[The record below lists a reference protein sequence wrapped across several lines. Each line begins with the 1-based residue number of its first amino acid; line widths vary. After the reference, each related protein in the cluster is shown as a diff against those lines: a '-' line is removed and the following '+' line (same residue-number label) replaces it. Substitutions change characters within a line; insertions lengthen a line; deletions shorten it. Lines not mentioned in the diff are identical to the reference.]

1 MASTAALWFAVA
13 FFLLPGFVISLASGV
28 RAPAAAAA
36 ALPVTFGVIGM
47 SAWMW
52 GLTSAPFNLWTYGVS
67 LALALATAVAWRFAL
82 LKHRGKRAPLALERT
97 RAGGLLDP
105 AWLVP
110 GAGVIAGAW
119 LCTADRLH
127 WLQRVPNGTYNV
139 VQGWDSQ
146 WHANTV
152 RFIMDTGVASPTRM
166 GELQNIETQAVQL
179 YPSGYHAGIA
189 LFGEAAGL
197 DPIPAL
203 NIAQVVLPGIA
214 LPLTMACLVLA
225 FLRSRGVTAQIAA
238 ALAAIGIAAVPHVL
252 WIPEYVGMWPY
263 QFAMSLTGIV
273 IWQFLSV
280 PSAHPSALPA
290 ALGFLGLLCAH
301 PSAVSVV
308 VVAVILAWLTS
319 LLVRPARG
327 RISDTLWLG
336 LPAVGASIV
345 YLPQVLAG
353 SDQANE
359 VSGWVPQEALN
370 DTDAWESSFFLLTR
384 HVEEFFPGFDAIP
397 LLWLGLVGALVMLCW
412 RGQVWP
418 SLLFVVCLFTT
429 VNATDPFEGWVGDA
443 LWKLSSLHYN
453 TPHRLIIPVVMC
465 LVASAAVA
473 VAAAVR
479 VVTLAPLAARR
490 VSPIGVRMTT
500 AASVAVAAGLVAVAV
515 PSARALL
522 DDDNEHIF
530 TAPRNDDRMVSQDD
544 IAAYT
549 WLASRPEAYEGL
561 TMGDPS
567 DGHSWLYAFSGVP
580 TASRHYLWPNAGR
593 GAAFDT
599 IFWHPDFVGEGLRG
613 RASAVNPADEAVEKL
628 NIRFY
633 MVSPDSFWDGQRTN
647 KEANLGLWASKGM
660 TPVYRKGKV
669 AIFAVNDAF
678 TDAELADMRKDAL
691 ANGSDELFELEAAKA
706 KN

>member
-1 MASTAALWFAVA
+1 MASTAALWFAIA
-13 FFLLPGFVISLASGV
+13 FFLLPGFLIALVSGM

-67 LALALATAVAWRFAL
+67 LALALGAAAVWRFAI
-82 LKHRGKRAPLALERT
+82 ART
-97 RAGGLLDP
+97 RERRPLDP
-105 AWLVP
+105 AWMLP
-110 GAGVIAGAW
+110 AAGVAAGAW

-127 WLQRVPNGTYNV
+127 WLQRAPNGVYNV

-146 WHANTV
+146 WHANAV

-179 YPSGYHAGIA
+179 YPSGYHAGAA

-203 NIAQVVLPGIA
+203 NIAQVVLSGIA

-225 FLRSRGVTAQIAA
+225 FLRSRGLTAQIAA
-238 ALAAIGIAAVPHVL
+238 AFAAVGVAGVPHVL
-252 WIPEYVGMWPY
+252 WIAEYVGMWPY

-273 IWQFLSV
+273 IWLFLTV
-280 PSAHPSALPA
+280 PRDHVSALAA
-290 ALGFLGLLCAH
+290 ALGFLGLLCVH

-308 VVAVILAWLTS
+308 VVAVALAWLTS
-319 LLVRPARG
+319 LLVRPERS
-327 RISDTLWLG
+327 RLSDTLWLA
-336 LPAVGASIV
+336 LPAVGASVV

-353 SDQANE
+353 SKQASE
-359 VSGWVPQEALN
+359 VSGWVAQEALN

-384 HVEEFFPGFDAIP
+384 HVEEFFPDFDPMP
-397 LLWLGLVGALVMLCW
+397 LLWLGLIGAVVMLVW
-412 RGQVWP
+412 RGQIWP
-418 SLLFVVCLFTT
+418 SLFYAVCLLTT
-429 VNATDPFEGWVGDA
+429 VNSTAPLDGWVGDA
-443 LWKLSSLHYN
+443 LWQISSLHYN

-473 VAAAVR
+473 LAAMVR
-479 VVTLAPLAARR
+479 LVTLAPLAARR
-490 VSPIGVRMTT
+490 ENPTGVRVTA
-500 AASVAVAAGLVAVAV
+500 AASVVVAAGLTAVAV
-515 PSARALL
+515 PSARASL
-522 DDDNEHIF
+522 DGANEHIF
-530 TAPRNDDRMVSQDD
+530 TAPRNDGRMVSQDD
-544 IAAYT
+544 IAAFT

-561 TMGDPS
+561 TIGDPS

-599 IFWHPDFVGEGLRG
+599 TFWHPDFIGEGLRG
-613 RASAVNPADEAVEKL
+613 RASADNPADEAVEKM

-633 MVSPDSFWDGQRTN
+633 MVSPQSFWDGQRTN

-660 TPVYRKGKV
+660 TPVYRKGTV
-669 AIFAVNDAF
+669 AIFAVNEAF
-678 TDAELADMRKDAL
+678 TSAELADMRKDAL
-691 ANGSDELFELEAAKA
+691 ANGSDELFELEAAGTTA
-706 KN
+706 ASG